1 MVAELL
7 KKGNEYRC
15 SACRMVQPSSC
26 LGSFCIFCG
35 APFTNWETLIQDFVF
50 KDDEIVDTWADLP
63 DPAGVVNAEEIYKI
77 IEKLKEVKEINKN
90 EIDLRGR
97 SRE

>member
-1 MVAELL
+1 M
-7 KKGNEYRC
+7 
-15 SACRMVQPSSC
+15 
-26 LGSFCIFCG
+26 
-35 APFTNWETLIQDFVF
+35 F